1 MKNAKDRCNFALG
14 MAAIWTIVFGIVMV
28 CFMKWDNL
36 FTGIV
41 MVFSYFKVV
50 TYAHQAG
57 FNEAGYKMLE
67 AMESMGAVLNRGM
80 KKGLLS
86 EDVRRKSADNDQ
98 NKSVQKD
105 NCD

>member
-1 MKNAKDRCNFALG
+1 MKNAKDRCNFAIG

-41 MVFSYFKVV
+41 MVFAYFKVV

-57 FNEAGYKMLE
+57 FNEANAKMLE
-67 AMESMGAVLNRGM
+67 LMEAVADRMTL
-80 KKGLLS
+80 KGRLS
-86 EDVRRKSADNDQ
+86 DDVRGKSTGNDQ
-98 NKSVQKD
+98 NKSVHKD
-105 NCD
+105 DCD